1 MSIEENKT
9 VVREALEGFWNAR
22 DVAAADKFFAADLV
36 NHDPAAP
43 NVTGLE
49 GLKAYAGML
58 FAAFP
63 DFHVVLDD
71 MVGEGDKVAKLWT
84 LHGTQQ
90 GEFQG
95 IPPTGKAVT
104 MTGATLYRIAEGKIV
119 ELTWSYNMLGLLQQ
133 LGAIPVPA

>member
-9 VVREALEGFWNAR
+9 IVRQTLEGFWNAH
-22 DVAAADKFFAADLV
+22 DVAAADKFFAADLA
-36 NHDPAAP
+36 NHDPLAP

-49 GLKAYAGML
+49 ALKAFAGTL

-63 DFHVVLDD
+63 DFHVVIDD
-71 MVGEGDKVAKLWT
+71 EVAEGDKVAKIWT

-95 IPPTGKAVT
+95 IPPTGKSVSMNGIT
-104 MTGATLYRIAEGKIV
+104 VYRIANGKIV
-119 ELTWSYNMLGLLQQ
+119 DLTWSYNMLGMMQQ